1 MRKRT
6 QLPTISEIHDN
17 PDLPLTKS
25 KTVIPYLLWWPD
37 AVRLIRNRSP
47 PSPTSINSKKLIY
60 LLIKRT
66 FMIHHTMRIVWWNPP
81 SKLLRKNCSATSTIH
96 SAPSAVKKTTAK
108 PFFAPCVMRVFTC
121 TYYADISRK
130 RKRRRVILKF
140 VSCISSSD
148 ISTRNQRY
156 WIATAILIRRNLMY
170 ANGVGRVP
178 LSNWS
183 SRYMPCTRWNVST
196 TGR

>member
-1 MRKRT
+1 MLEDRLHNFDDIVFSCF
-6 QLPTISEIHDN
+6 LPDDWLNEFRMPQHV
-17 PDLPLTKS
+17 L
-25 KTVIPYLLWWPD
+25 VYVY
-37 AVRLIRNRSP
+37 AGF
-47 PSPTSINSKKLIY
+47 
-60 LLIKRT
+60 LIKRT

-81 SKLLRKNCSATSTIH
+81 PKPSQKNCSATSTIH

-156 WIATAILIRRNLMY
+156 
-170 ANGVGRVP
+170 
-178 LSNWS
+178 
-183 SRYMPCTRWNVST
+183 
-196 TGR
+196 